1 MNTKGQGTCFLGPS
15 NASCVSRESQDHLD
29 RQDLKA
35 LEVSRGHRG
44 PRAAQYRD
52 PW

>member
-1 MNTKGQGTCFLGPS
+1 MGGQGTCLLGPS
-15 NASCVSRESQDHLD
+15 NASCVCRESQVHLD
-29 RQDLKA
+29 RQDPKA

-44 PRAAQYRD
+44 PRAAQSRD